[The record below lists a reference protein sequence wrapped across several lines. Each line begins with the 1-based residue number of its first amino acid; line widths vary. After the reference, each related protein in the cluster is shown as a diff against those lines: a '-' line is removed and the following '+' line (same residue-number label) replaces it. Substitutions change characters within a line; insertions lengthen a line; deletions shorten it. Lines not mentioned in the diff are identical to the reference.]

1 MLNRIDIMGR
11 ITRDLDLRTTPSG
24 VSVLSFTLACER
36 DFKNSNG
43 ERETDFIDCV
53 AYRNTA
59 EFISRFFKKGNMMA
73 ASGRLQIRN
82 WEDKDGNKRRNAE
95 IVIENAYFGE
105 SKSSTAPAGSDVE
118 LEELD
123 EDDGLLPF

>member
-1 MLNRIDIMGR
+1 MLNRINLAGR
-11 ITRDLDLRTTPSG
+11 ITRDLELRTTPSG
-24 VSVLSFTLACER
+24 VHVLSFTLACER

-53 AYRNTA
+53 CYRNTA
-59 EFISRFFKKGNMMA
+59 EFISRYFRKGNMMI

-95 IVIENAYFGE
+95 IVVDSAYFGE
-105 SKSSTAPAGSDVE
+105 SKSSTPAGGGSEVE

-123 EDDGLLPF
+123 DDSDFPF